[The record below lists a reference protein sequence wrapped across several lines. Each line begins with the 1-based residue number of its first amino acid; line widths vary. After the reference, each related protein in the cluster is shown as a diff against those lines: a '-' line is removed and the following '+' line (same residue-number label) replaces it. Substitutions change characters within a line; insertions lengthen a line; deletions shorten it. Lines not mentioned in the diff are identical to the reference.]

1 MQTSLTLSHTH
12 TLHSLSHAR
21 ARTHTLPFSREQS
34 DASPAIRCSSG
45 GLSFPP
51 TPILAPGT
59 KSELCRFF
67 LPGFGK
73 KVKSKSEPEPEPPR
87 RVSRQL
93 KKMWSAPKIGLRVA
107 AAAAAAFG
115 QHQKNI
121 QSTKEKKGREKE
133 NRGDVCCASVAT
145 ILCSLSLSLTHSHT
159 LSFLH
164 TLTHSF
170 AVSCTHTHSLS
181 LTLYVEHS
189 PCGQSK
195 SGKRSV

>member
-1 MQTSLTLSHTH
+1 M
-12 TLHSLSHAR
+12 
-21 ARTHTLPFSREQS
+21 
-34 DASPAIRCSSG
+34 
-45 GLSFPP
+45 
-51 TPILAPGT
+51 
-59 KSELCRFF
+59 
-67 LPGFGK
+67 
-73 KVKSKSEPEPEPPR
+73 KSKSEPEPEPPR

-93 KKMWSAPKIGLRVA
+93 KKMLSAPKIGLRV

-170 AVSCTHTHSLS
+170 AVSCTHTFSLSHSLCRTFALWVEQVWKTIS
-181 LTLYVEHS
+181 LSCLCRTEVLAFYEFFRFEI
-189 PCGQSK
+189 
-195 SGKRSV
+195 KRNFSEASFRFRL

>member
-1 MQTSLTLSHTH
+1 MFVRRVEFSAHPDFG
-12 TLHSLSHAR
+12 AR
-21 ARTHTLPFSREQS
+21 HKIRTLPVFS
-34 DASPAIRCSSG
+34 A
-45 GLSFPP
+45 GLW
-51 TPILAPGT
+51 
-59 KSELCRFF
+59 
-67 LPGFGK
+67 K

-93 KKMWSAPKIGLRVA
+93 KKMLSAPKIGLRV

-145 ILCSLSLSLTHSHT
+145 ILCSLSLSLTLTHTHSLSCTPTHT
-159 LSFLH
+159 LSMFL
-164 TLTHSF
+164 
-170 AVSCTHTHSLS
+170 AHTHILSLS